1 MTVAKFQVN
10 TILQQQMWHI
20 NNVSSLTGQKTNG
33 KSAKISL
40 GIHRTYQYETFTPEQ
55 KPMKSYLH
63 FSLSAIKT
71 SLKKTQQNP
80 LTILHTIQG
89 LGSTEI
95 RLISCTFVNMKFGLV
110 LLKNY
115 LLGAQKK
122 TIISSRLRT
131 GQMDQIKFTLG

>member
-1 MTVAKFQVN
+1 MIVAKFQVN

-20 NNVSSLTGQKTNG
+20 NNVSSLIGQKTNG

-55 KPMKSYLH
+55 KPVKSYLH

-71 SLKKTQQNP
+71 LKKPQQNSS
-80 LTILHTIQG
+80 TILHTIQG

-122 TIISSRLRT
+122 TTISSRLRT